1 MKEMSL
7 SFMLKEVGSSFN
19 NSNTFFFFFLIEI
32 DFKFAEKLESLEVNF
47 APWYLFYLRCT
58 QLSTPGRG
66 QRDNAVTNLLYFRF
80 TESRWEKILGFQDI
94 IKK

>member
-7 SFMLKEVGSSFN
+7 SFMLKEVGSPFN
-19 NSNTFFFFFLIEI
+19 NSNIFFFLLEI
-32 DFKFAEKLESLEVNF
+32 DFKFVEKLESLEGNF
-47 APWYLFYLRCT
+47 APWYLFCLRCT

-66 QRDNAVTNLLYFRF
+66 QRDNTVPNLLYFRF